1 MFYIVKCEG
10 RARSM
15 LGVGGRPAVR
25 PRPGWLLRRASG
37 APRRPNSSPRLA
49 GLWSLPSPNA
59 AGNCFFPPAAPRVGL
74 VLSGTDQCHPRIA
87 FDSRCQD
94 CSGTHER
101 QSLGISLSAS
111 RREVRMAAPDRRSCP
126 WTATGTVTCAVRDFP
141 RLIAPAP
148 PAARATALAA
158 RHPTASAAFRAA
170 SPPWTSATRAG
181 GHFDHGDAGEGVA
194 RAGKLGAA
202 WFKHHRDR
210 RQRGRNRSQ
219 GPRRR
224 DRRAGGENGAD
235 PRHPE
240 AAQRPPPFTR
250 CTAGPARASTR
261 PMVRGLQVGRQGR
274 PSGGGWDLRTTS
286 RAWLYPACTAVPAGG
301 PAEIGRWLR
310 GPQHHPIRA
319 TAGAFAVSR
328 SARRGGP
335 PESSLATPELPG
347 GPGSARGGSSVTG
360 SAALPAGER
369 VNRCAHLLRQRALK
383 GGGEF

>member
-1 MFYIVKCEG
+1 MARAGARRRRFRLG
-10 RARSM
+10 PRARETVKH
-15 LGVGGRPAVR
+15 GQQRGTGYRV
-25 PRPGWLLRRASG
+25 
-37 APRRPNSSPRLA
+37 APSA
-49 GLWSLPSPNA
+49 FTA
-59 AGNCFFPPAAPRVGL
+59 A
-74 VLSGTDQCHPRIA
+74 
-87 FDSRCQD
+87 
-94 CSGTHER
+94 
-101 QSLGISLSAS
+101 
-111 RREVRMAAPDRRSCP
+111 
-126 WTATGTVTCAVRDFP
+126 
-141 RLIAPAP
+141 
-148 PAARATALAA
+148 ALAA
-158 RHPTASAAFRAA
+158 RQPTASAAFRAA

-194 RAGKLGAA
+194 RAGNWERHGSSTTATDATRPKP
-202 WFKHHRDR
+202 KPR
-210 RQRGRNRSQ
+210 
-219 GPRRR
+219 PRRR

-328 SARRGGP
+328 SARRAGRR
-335 PESSLATPELPG
+335 SLP
-347 GPGSARGGSSVTG
+347 
-360 SAALPAGER
+360 
-369 VNRCAHLLRQRALK
+369 
-383 GGGEF
+383 